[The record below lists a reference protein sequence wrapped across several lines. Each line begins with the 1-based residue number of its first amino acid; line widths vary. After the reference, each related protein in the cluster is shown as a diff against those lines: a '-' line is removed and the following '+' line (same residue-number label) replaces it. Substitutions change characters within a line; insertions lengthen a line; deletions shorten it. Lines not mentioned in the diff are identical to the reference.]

1 MRFQR
6 WLLALLCVVPAAVFA
21 QLRTIPGDAKAGDLR
36 HVYDMLVAI
45 DGKQQRLSP
54 GAQIRD
60 RDNRIVLPGEVPP
73 GSKVKYLLDADGQVH
88 RVWILTADEA
98 ATIKPAGK

>member
-1 MRFQR
+1 MPARF
-6 WLLALLCVVPAAVFA
+6 WLVAFLCALTGAVHA
-21 QLRTIPGDAKAGDLR
+21 QLRTIPADAKTGELR
-36 HVYDMLVAI
+36 HVYDMQVAI

-73 GSKVKYLLDADGQVH
+73 GSKVRYLLDADGQVH